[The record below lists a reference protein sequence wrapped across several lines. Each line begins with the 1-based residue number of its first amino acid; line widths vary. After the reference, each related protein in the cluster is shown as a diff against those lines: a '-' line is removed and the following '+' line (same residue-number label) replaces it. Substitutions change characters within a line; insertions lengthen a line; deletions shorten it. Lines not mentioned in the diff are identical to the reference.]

1 MRRGVVA
8 ACLVVLVIGSG
19 LGLMGCS
26 VTPTG
31 CMPAGL
37 TASPVDVAR
46 GGVVTLSSPKSPC
59 DVDYEAGK
67 TYSIS
72 IMTKDVVSPA
82 VEVPVAKDGSF
93 TDQIIVPSDFPT
105 GTAHIIV
112 TGSPLDHCDD
122 ASGSCAGYAAE
133 ITVR

>member
-1 MRRGVVA
+1 
-8 ACLVVLVIGSG
+8 
-19 LGLMGCS
+19 
-26 VTPTG
+26 
-31 CMPAGL
+31 MPAEL
-37 TASPVDVAR
+37 TASPDVVDR

-67 TYSIS
+67 TYAVS
-72 IMTKDVVSPA
+72 IMTKDARSTA

-93 TDQIIVPSDFPT
+93 NEQIAVPSDFPT

-112 TGSPLDHCDD
+112 TGSSFDHCDD
-122 ASGSCAGYAAE
+122 GGGSCAGYAAE